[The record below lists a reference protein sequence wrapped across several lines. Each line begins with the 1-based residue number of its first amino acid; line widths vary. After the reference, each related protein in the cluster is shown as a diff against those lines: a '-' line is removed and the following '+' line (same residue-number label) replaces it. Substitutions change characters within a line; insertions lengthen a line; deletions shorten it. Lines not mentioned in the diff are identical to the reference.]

1 MNGLDLRLAR
11 YRLNNATHRLP
22 PSTIAN
28 RWTGGHPKL
37 MDTPDHMYS
46 PQFFKAVWK
55 SEVYRDQK
63 ANNSR
68 KIARTKKDLNL
79 SFLMIQF

>member
-1 MNGLDLRLAR
+1 
-11 YRLNNATHRLP
+11 
-22 PSTIAN
+22 
-28 RWTGGHPKL
+28 

-68 KIARTKKDLNL
+68 KIARTKGNFNL
-79 SFLMIQF
+79 SFFVIQYLQGRTILTTMKKSDSVSPQE